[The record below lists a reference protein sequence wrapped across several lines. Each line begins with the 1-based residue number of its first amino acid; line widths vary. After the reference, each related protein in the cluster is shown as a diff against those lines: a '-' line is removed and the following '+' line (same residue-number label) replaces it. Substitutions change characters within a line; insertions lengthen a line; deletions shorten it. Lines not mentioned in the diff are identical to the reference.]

1 MPLHRRA
8 VHGPVRRKRP
18 ARRRRGLAVVGPPDV
33 RRRRSTGT
41 DAELA
46 NCFSRPQA
54 EGVTER
60 SGVAPALE
68 TKFLLFDVGQEQDSA
83 LSLPPRLAL
92 GLIRLS
98 LPASSSA
105 ALPHL
110 RSVERPPVRGQVAQ
124 RRRRTDVPLRDMR
137 PPVPFGAVALRR
149 RGTSFSF

>member
-1 MPLHRRA
+1 M
-8 VHGPVRRKRP
+8 
-18 ARRRRGLAVVGPPDV
+18 
-33 RRRRSTGT
+33 
-41 DAELA
+41 
-46 NCFSRPQA
+46 
-54 EGVTER
+54 ER

-92 GLIRLS
+92 GLTRLS